1 MRYFSVRGSVYLADE
16 RGAVSGQESSDP
28 GQSRHER
35 VREVRMRRVADY
47 YEHRDPMLHYRAQFV
62 GFVPDAAIV
71 RQGNPSPLPDR
82 SKPYL
87 VGAIVREVISVALY
101 G

>member
-1 MRYFSVRGSVYLADE
+1 
-16 RGAVSGQESSDP
+16 
-28 GQSRHER
+28 
-35 VREVRMRRVADY
+35 MRRVADD
-47 YEHRDPMLHYRAQFV
+47 YEQRNPMLHHRSQFV

-71 RQGNPSPLPDR
+71 RQGNPSQPPDR

-87 VGAIVREVISVALY
+87 IGAIVREVISVALY